1 MSSELVQ
8 PLRRLLCERGLE
20 HWHDVILDFAG
31 RWDGWQAHHFAD
43 DSMSPD
49 HLPLQQ
55 VMEALETVPPL
66 PHKADQN
73 ERQATRDLQ
82 ALELACAQ
90 ALSGVEITQ
99 WQAMVDLTL
108 PQPWNPLEQSFLS
121 FRKKPGKLITW
132 EDSKT
137 LTPRSVIRTWLLG
150 RVKEHELHSMAPEMK
165 LEE

>member
-20 HWHDVILDFAG
+20 HWHDVVLDFAG

-55 VMEALETVPPL
+55 VMEALETVPAPSVQ
-66 PHKADQN
+66 ADPN
-73 ERQATRDLQ
+73 GSDVIRERQAR
-82 ALELACAQ
+82 ELACAQ
-90 ALSGVEITQ
+90 ALSGVDMTQ
-99 WQAMVDLTL
+99 WQAMVDFTL

-121 FRKKPGKLITW
+121 FRKTPGKLVTW

-150 RVKEHELHSMAPEMK
+150 RVKEHELHSLAPELK